1 MLVFRG
7 RRSVYVALWCLL
19 AMSMCGFGP
28 PTLVDRDVAPQQK
41 FTIGQLRQIQ
51 WARTPPINSSARSVL
66 AYDLDAEQVLMTQA
80 ADLPVPPASLVKLM
94 TALLI
99 FEQNRL
105 TKQVTIQPED
115 LVGGATMGLRAA
127 EVLRVEELLW
137 GLLIPSGNDAAMAL
151 ARQYTGHVSLF
162 VQRMNLRARELNLRE
177 TQFANPHGLDVD
189 GQVASAQ
196 DLLTLVRLLWQY
208 PLFREIVGTAMTTVA
223 HHPLYTTNQLL
234 GSSPALNCPTPEVCS
249 INGVKTGTTAR
260 AGQSLIAGVDRDGHQ
275 LFVVVLGSIDR
286 YADMQAVLA
295 VIQHNYHWIPVHL
308 PQRPTALDRLFD
320 PSGNRW
326 VLRAEGD
333 TADIL
338 LARWEYQNLRL
349 FRRVHPP
356 PYHVWTAGMEVG
368 VLEWRLGD
376 TVVAT
381 QRLIIR

>member
-127 EVLRVEELLW
+127 EVLRV
-137 GLLIPSGNDAAMAL
+137 D
-151 ARQYTGHVSLF
+151 VLF
-162 VQRMNLRARELNLRE
+162 L
-177 TQFANPHGLDVD
+177 
-189 GQVASAQ
+189 
-196 DLLTLVRLLWQY
+196 
-208 PLFREIVGTAMTTVA
+208 
-223 HHPLYTTNQLL
+223 
-234 GSSPALNCPTPEVCS
+234 
-249 INGVKTGTTAR
+249 
-260 AGQSLIAGVDRDGHQ
+260 
-275 LFVVVLGSIDR
+275 
-286 YADMQAVLA
+286 
-295 VIQHNYHWIPVHL
+295 
-308 PQRPTALDRLFD
+308 
-320 PSGNRW
+320 
-326 VLRAEGD
+326 
-333 TADIL
+333 
-338 LARWEYQNLRL
+338 
-349 FRRVHPP
+349 
-356 PYHVWTAGMEVG
+356 
-368 VLEWRLGD
+368 
-376 TVVAT
+376 
-381 QRLIIR
+381 